1 MDIQKIT
8 AFTMD
13 AGEHSGLVSRVPCS
27 MYSVL
32 LEHGL
37 IDDPYYRDNGKRLR
51 ELSLGSC
58 TFTAEFGVSDLTL
71 SRKKQ
76 LLRFNCL
83 DTLCEIELNGR
94 KIADTDNMHR
104 IYTLDVGGILSAGKN
119 VLKIRI
125 RSAADDKDG
134 QSRKARYASGCEWL
148 PALSDM
154 GIMREVELISFDTGM
169 IERVKVR
176 QIHGEGEV
184 RLDLTLHTS
193 GSDELFRA
201 VATLVSPAGNVF
213 YSGLIAG
220 KGTITVTNPNL
231 WWPNGLGA
239 QNLYKLTVNLYS
251 DTEICDSRE
260 MKIGLRTLTLVEGA
274 KESLNLAVNGVS
286 FFSRGANYIP
296 EDSIIP
302 RLSRE
307 RTRRLLED
315 ARAANFN
322 TVRVLGGAYYPPDY
336 FFESCDELGLVVW
349 QDIEGVCDCISPTES
364 LLENF
369 GEELKD
375 NLTRIAHH
383 PSLGVVLGSGTAPL
397 TGGEA
402 PTDSTEQGDNILTA
416 LLKEYLPD
424 TVYWEYPTEDDDSSP
439 QKEEADNLPDGVFRL
454 FGFPEHPCTLTLPSE
469 KTAVAF
475 AEEDDLNVFSPVLE
489 WHRSRSSSDGGCN
502 LTDYLSKA
510 HRYPYSFGSLA
521 YMTQLVLAES
531 VRLTVERMRR
541 ERGGCMSS
549 IYWQLNDCWPAISP
563 SGIDYFG
570 RWKALHYLAKRFY
583 APVLVSASVDGTRVT
598 FNLSNEKR
606 VAFDG
611 SFSYSVVDNRQRTV
625 FKDSFPIS
633 VLPMSAANILT
644 TDLYSLISGHESEY
658 VLVYSVSDGLAA
670 KSQGTYKFAQ
680 PKSFD
685 FIKPTFTSEISG
697 SGTDFYLTLT
707 SDVYAA
713 SVELDFSELDAVFD
727 DNYFDLPGG
736 VPCRVHFRTRDV
748 TNLDAL
754 TRQLRIRSVYDIGR
768 EQ

>member
-13 AGEHSGLVSRVPCS
+13 AGEHTGLACRAPCS
-27 MYSVL
+27 VYSVL

-37 IDDPYYRDNGKRLR
+37 IDDPYYRDNVRGQS
-51 ELSLGSC
+51 ELLPDEC

-71 SRKKQ
+71 SKKKQ
-76 LLRFNCL
+76 LLRLGSL

-94 KIADTDNMHR
+94 KIAYTDNMHR
-104 IYTLDVGGILSAGKN
+104 VYTLDVGGVLLAGKN
-119 VLKIRI
+119 VLKIHI
-125 RSAADDKDG
+125 RRVAPATVGEK
-134 QSRKARYASGCEWL
+134 RKTRYTSGCDWA

-154 GIMREVELISFDTGM
+154 GIMSEVELLSFDTEM
-169 IERVKVR
+169 IERVEVK
-176 QIHGEGEV
+176 QIHAEGEV
-184 RLDLTLHTS
+184 RLDLALHTT
-193 GSDELFRA
+193 GSDELCRA

-213 YSGLIAG
+213 YSGLISG
-220 KGTITVTNPNL
+220 KGSITVTNPNL

-239 QNLYKLTVNLYS
+239 QNLYKLKVNLYS

-260 MKIGLRTLTLVEGA
+260 MKIGLRTLTLTEDSA
-274 KESLNLAVNGVS
+274 KSPTLAVNGVP

-296 EDSIIP
+296 EDCIIP

-322 TVRVLGGAYYPPDY
+322 TVLAIDSGYYMPDY
-336 FFESCDELGLVVW
+336 FFDLCDELGLVVW
-349 QDIEGVCDCISPTES
+349 HKVEGAT
-364 LLENF
+364 
-369 GEELKD
+369 GAELKER
-375 NLTRIAHH
+375 LARIAHH
-383 PSLGVVLGSGTAPL
+383 PSLGVILGEGAESNADQNDTEGQ
-397 TGGEA
+397 GEG
-402 PTDSTEQGDNILTA
+402 SLSA
-416 LLKEYLPD
+416 LVEEYLPD
-424 TVYWEYPTEDDDSSP
+424 TPYWEASPSDEKSEGTDNETDSRYCTVL
-439 QKEEADNLPDGVFRL
+439 ADFT
-454 FGFPEHPCTLTLPSE
+454 GFPHSVPIDTLPSE
-469 KTAVAF
+469 KTLRAF
-475 AEEDDLNVFSPVLE
+475 AEEDDLNVFSPALE
-489 WHRSRSSSDGGCN
+489 CHRCGGHSGAG
-502 LTDYLSKA
+502 YLSTS
-510 HRYPYSFGSLA
+510 HRYPYSVGSLA

-531 VRLTVERMRR
+531 VKSTVEAARR
-541 ERGGCMSS
+541 ERGGLMSS
-549 IYWQLNDCWPAISP
+549 IYWQLNDAWPAISP

-570 RWKALHYLAKRFY
+570 RWKALHYFAKRFY
-583 APVLVSASVDGTRVT
+583 APVLISASVDGTRVS

-633 VLPMSAANILT
+633 VEPMSAANILT
-644 TDLYSLISGHESEY
+644 TDLYSLILGHESEY
-658 VLVYSVSDGLAA
+658 ALVYSVSDGLTA
-670 KSQGTYKFAQ
+670 KSQGTHIFVE

-697 SGTDFYLTLT
+697 SGKDFCLTLT

-727 DNYFDLPGG
+727 DNYFDLLGG
-736 VPCRVHFRTRDV
+736 VPCRVHFRTREV

-768 EQ
+768 EK